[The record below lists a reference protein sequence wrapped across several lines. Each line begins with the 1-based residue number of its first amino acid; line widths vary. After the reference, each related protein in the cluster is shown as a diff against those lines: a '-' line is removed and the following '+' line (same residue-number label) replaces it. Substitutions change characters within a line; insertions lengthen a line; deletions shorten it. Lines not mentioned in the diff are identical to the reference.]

1 MRTIANKSEDA
12 ALNTANIVL
21 GAILFLA
28 PWVAE
33 FGSGNYAAMNAWI
46 CGAAIAIV
54 AMLAIN
60 QTYDWEEGVTLA
72 LGLWTA
78 AAPWVLGFAHV
89 QNAMWTHLAVG
100 LLVAAM
106 AGAEL
111 WRLYHAPEARSV

>member
-1 MRTIANKSEDA
+1 MKTITNQSEDA

-21 GAILFLA
+21 GVILFLA

-33 FGSGNYAAMNAWI
+33 FGTDNAAALNAWI

-54 AMLAIN
+54 AMAAIN
-60 QTYDWEEGVTLA
+60 QSYDWEEGVNLA

-78 AAPWVLGFAHV
+78 AAPWLLGFATIR
-89 QNAMWTHLAVG
+89 NATWTHLIVG
-100 LLVAAM
+100 VLVAVM
-106 AGAEL
+106 AGVEL